1 LVLLSGLLC
10 LVLWLLSNSLAVLV
24 LFACLYGFSTA
35 SVTSLP
41 AAVVGQI
48 TSGGCLGARIGAFY
62 SVIAVASLV
71 GTPIGGAL
79 ITNAD
84 QKEGYRFL
92 ILFSVSEV
100 WRDGLM
106 GFADHDAGYFAYC
119 WVVVDA
125 WESVAA

>member
-1 LVLLSGLLC
+1 MAFLSGLLC
-10 LVLWLLSNSLAVLV
+10 LFPWLLSSSLAVLV

-41 AAVVGQI
+41 AAIVAQMTPEG
-48 TSGGCLGARIGAFY
+48 SLGARIGAFY

-79 ITNAD
+79 ITNAH

-92 ILFSVSEV
+92 ILFSVSKRGTGGSV
-100 WRDGLM
+100 RLVLM
-106 GFADHDAGYFAYC
+106 
-119 WVVVDA
+119 
-125 WESVAA
+125 